1 MVASQ
6 CVSRIWISECI
17 TTCPPMSSNM
27 AASKIHHFYRWFSY
41 WDLHFRDFQ
50 LPRLIAGVEPS
61 HTNIIQYIY
70 IYVAWVNLKHLSQR
84 CRNADTNINIFHIDL
99 YTVHNMY
106 IYIYASKLNNVYCW
120 DHPNGWLSKRPE
132 QLIFGD
138 CFYCSGSHRMDIYI
152 YIICMIYIHTRIC
165 IYARI

>member
-1 MVASQ
+1 M
-6 CVSRIWISECI
+6 
-17 TTCPPMSSNM
+17 
-27 AASKIHHFYRWFSY
+27 
-41 WDLHFRDFQ
+41 
-50 LPRLIAGVEPS
+50 
-61 HTNIIQYIY
+61 
-70 IYVAWVNLKHLSQR
+70 AWVNLKHLSQR

-152 YIICMIYIHTRIC
+152 YIYYMHDLYTHTHMHIRTHIDRHMIYRKPIPLNYDYSYYIDNIYIHRDYISC
-165 IYARI
+165 MCPVCLYANIDTDCPP